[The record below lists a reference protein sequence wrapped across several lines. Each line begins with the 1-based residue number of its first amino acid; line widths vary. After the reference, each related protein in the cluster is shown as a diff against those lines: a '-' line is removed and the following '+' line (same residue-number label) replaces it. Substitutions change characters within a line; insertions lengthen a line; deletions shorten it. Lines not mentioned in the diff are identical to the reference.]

1 MKILIFS
8 LFLFAWSI
16 TCLHIGN
23 DQCSLFMNN
32 SSSLLRVDIECLE
45 KSNEPLILDLG
56 HLKVYDKQ
64 DQNIFPNQM
73 LAYKLTIKNKVFERV
88 LCTNE
93 TLLTQSLVSLTF
105 AYNKLEALDRDSFT
119 YLNKLT
125 SLSLIENNL
134 NTIEAGSFQTLINL
148 R

>member
-1 MKILIFS
+1 
-8 LFLFAWSI
+8 
-16 TCLHIGN
+16 
-23 DQCSLFMNN
+23 
-32 SSSLLRVDIECLE
+32 
-45 KSNEPLILDLG
+45 
-56 HLKVYDKQ
+56 
-64 DQNIFPNQM
+64 M

-93 TLLTQSLVSLTF
+93 TLLTRSLVSLTL
-105 AYNKLEALDRDSFT
+105 AYNNLEALDRDSFT

-134 NTIEAGSFQTLINL
+134 NKLEPGSFQTLINL

>member
-1 MKILIFS
+1 MKIFIFS
-8 LFLFAWSI
+8 LFLFAWFI
-16 TCLHIGN
+16 NCLQIGN
-23 DQCSLFMNN
+23 DQCTLFLNN
-32 SSSLLRVDIECLE
+32 ASSLLRVDIECLE
-45 KSNEPLILDLG
+45 KTNEPLILDLG
-56 HLKVYDKQ
+56 HLKE
-64 DQNIFPNQM
+64 NSFPNQM

-93 TLLTQSLVSLTF
+93 TLLTQSLVSLTL

-134 NTIEAGSFQTLINL
+134 NKIETGSFQTLINL

>member
-1 MKILIFS
+1 MKIFIFS

-16 TCLHIGN
+16 TCLRIGN
-23 DQCSLFMNN
+23 DQCSLFLNN
-32 SSSLLRVDIECLE
+32 ASSLLRVDIECLE

-56 HLKVYDKQ
+56 HLKE
-64 DQNIFPNQM
+64 NSFPNQM

-93 TLLTQSLVSLTF
+93 TLLTQSLVSLTL

-119 YLNKLT
+119 FLNKLT

-134 NTIEAGSFQTLINL
+134 NKLEAGSFQTLINL